1 MNAGRRIL
9 RTSLAAGAALGVLVT
24 ASMAAAQTSNEVVVT
39 ANKRTERLKDV
50 AMSDSAISGQE
61 LATAQ
66 ALDLQDILESAGAGA
81 VACHADADE
90 ALRVLREGA
99 RFDLAVL
106 DVHLGGATRTSYSVA
121 AALTVQRTPFVFL
134 TGMRRDATI
143 AAEYPQVPIL
153 EKPYQHAHV
162 LEAVRNVLAK

>member
-1 MNAGRRIL
+1 L
-9 RTSLAAGAALGVLVT
+9 LAGARCLVL
-24 ASMAAAQTSNEVVVT
+24 ED
-39 ANKRTERLKDV
+39 EFL
-50 AMSDSAISGQE
+50 I
-61 LATAQ
+61 
-66 ALDLQDILESAGAGA
+66 ALDLQDILEAAGAA
-81 VACHADADE
+81 VTCYADADE

-162 LEAVRNVLAK
+162 LDAVRNVLTK

>member
-1 MNAGRRIL
+1 MSHIERL
-9 RTSLAAGAALGVLVT
+9 LAGARCLVL
-24 ASMAAAQTSNEVVVT
+24 ED
-39 ANKRTERLKDV
+39 EFL
-50 AMSDSAISGQE
+50 I
-61 LATAQ
+61 
-66 ALDLQDILESAGAGA
+66 ALDLQDILEAAGAA
-81 VACHADADE
+81 VTCYADADE

-162 LEAVRNVLAK
+162 LDAVRNVLTK

>member
-1 MNAGRRIL
+1 MSNNEPLLAGL
-9 RTSLAAGAALGVLVT
+9 TCLVL
-24 ASMAAAQTSNEVVVT
+24 ED
-39 ANKRTERLKDV
+39 EFL
-50 AMSDSAISGQE
+50 I
-61 LATAQ
+61 

-162 LEAVRNVLAK
+162 LEAVRNVLVK